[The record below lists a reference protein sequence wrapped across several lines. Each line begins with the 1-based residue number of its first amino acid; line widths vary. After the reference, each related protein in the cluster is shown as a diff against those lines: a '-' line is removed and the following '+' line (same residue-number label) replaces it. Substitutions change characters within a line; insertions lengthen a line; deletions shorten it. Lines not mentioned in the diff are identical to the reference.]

1 MTIHVVQ
8 PGETV
13 TSIAAGYG
21 VDPVRLAADNSV
33 DRNQLAMG
41 QTLVVRFPRRVH
53 AVQPGETL
61 YSIAQSYG
69 VSLRQLWRNNWS
81 LGGSA
86 ALQPGQE
93 LVISY
98 LDAKIGAALLNG
110 YAYPFIDGTLLSEQ
124 LPYLTDLAPFT
135 YGITADGGLLP
146 LADEALISAA
156 RQHGTAPVM
165 HLSTQTESGQFSTER
180 AEAVL
185 SDEIMQAE
193 LIRQV
198 IETIQA
204 KGFAGLDVDFEY
216 LPGSLSGAYAAFL
229 TRLRQI
235 LRPSGRFLWVALA
248 PKTSA
253 GQRGL
258 LYEGHDYAALGRAV
272 DAALLMTYEWGY
284 TYGPPMAVAPL
295 PNVRAVLDYA
305 VTELLPAKI
314 LLGVPNYGYDWPLPF
329 VQGQTWAQSI
339 SNQRAIELAIQYNI
353 AIQYDGTAQAPYFH
367 YTDGSGTV
375 HEVWFEDA
383 RSLETKFR
391 LIAKYGFLGAG
402 IWNIMRP
409 FSQLWLVADSLYDIE
424 TAF

>member
-21 VDPVRLAADNSV
+21 VDTIRLAEDNSI
-33 DRNQLAMG
+33 DHGQLAVG

-98 LDAKIGAALLNG
+98 LDAKIGTALLNG
-110 YAYPFIDGTLLSEQ
+110 YAYPFIDPALLAEQ
-124 LPYLTDLAPFT
+124 LPYLTDLTPFT
-135 YGITADGGLLP
+135 YGITAAGGLLP

-165 HLSTQTESGQFSTER
+165 HLSTLTESGQFSTER
-180 AEAVL
+180 AEALL
-185 SDEIMQAE
+185 SDGTMQSE

-198 IETIQA
+198 VETIQS

-216 LPGSLSGAYAAFL
+216 LPGVLSDAYAAFL
-229 TRLRQI
+229 SRLRQI
-235 LRPSGRFLWVALA
+235 LRPLGRFVWAALA

-258 LYEGHDYAALGRAV
+258 LYEGHDYAALGAAV
-272 DAALLMTYEWGY
+272 DAALLMTYEWG
-284 TYGPPMAVAPL
+284 TVAHKPKAL
-295 PNVRAVLDYA
+295 ENQG
-305 VTELLPAKI
+305 LLR
-314 LLGVPNYGYDWPLPF
+314 D
-329 VQGQTWAQSI
+329 
-339 SNQRAIELAIQYNI
+339 NI
-353 AIQYDGTAQAPYFH
+353 C
-367 YTDGSGTV
+367 
-375 HEVWFEDA
+375 
-383 RSLETKFR
+383 
-391 LIAKYGFLGAG
+391 
-402 IWNIMRP
+402 
-409 FSQLWLVADSLYDIE
+409 
-424 TAF
+424 